1 METIMLVVHNYLFSP
16 GCCWMCRSVNLPT
29 IDTNIDLDYPNNP
42 DDPNPSA
49 MTKFYICADCAIEL
63 ARMVLPDRNLEL
75 SIAGTRGSLEAV
87 QEQLAA
93 NNMALSARVEE
104 LESALRVVKTIA
116 PAPAVE
122 APAKPFKVAA
132 PKEPK
137 I

>member
-1 METIMLVVHNYLFSP
+1 MLVVHHYLFSP

-29 IDTNIDLDYPNNP
+29 IDTGIDLDYPNNP

-49 MTKFYICADCAIEL
+49 MTRFYICADCAVEL

-87 QEQLAA
+87 QEQIAA
-93 NNMALSARVEE
+93 HNVSLSTRVEE
-104 LESALRVVKTIA
+104 LESALRVVKTIS
-116 PAPAVE
+116 PAPVSE
-122 APAKPFKVAA
+122 APAKPFKVAT
-132 PKEPK
+132 PKAAK

>member
-1 METIMLVVHNYLFSP
+1 MLVVHNYLFSP

-29 IDTNIDLDYPNNP
+29 IDTGIDLDYPNNP
-42 DDPNPSA
+42 EDANPSA
-49 MTKFYICADCAIEL
+49 MTRFYICADCAVEL

-93 NNMALSARVEE
+93 NNLALSARVEE
-104 LESALRVVKTIA
+104 LESALRVVKTIPVV
-116 PAPAVE
+116 PAPE
-122 APAKPFKVAA
+122 APTKPFKVAT
-132 PKEPK
+132 PKEAK

>member
-1 METIMLVVHNYLFSP
+1 MLVVHNYLFSP
-16 GCCWMCRSVNLPT
+16 GCCGLCRSVNLPT
-29 IDTNIDLDYPNNP
+29 IDTGIDLDYPNSP

-49 MTKFYICADCAIEL
+49 MTRFYICADCGIEL

-75 SIAGTRGSLEAV
+75 NIAGTRGSLEAV

-104 LESALRVVKTIA
+104 LESALRVVKAI
-116 PAPAVE
+116 PPVQVPVP
-122 APAKPFKVAA
+122 PAKPFKVAA

>member
-1 METIMLVVHNYLFSP
+1 
-16 GCCWMCRSVNLPT
+16 
-29 IDTNIDLDYPNNP
+29 
-42 DDPNPSA
+42 
-49 MTKFYICADCAIEL
+49 MTRFYICADCAVEL

-93 NNMALSARVEE
+93 NNLALSTRVEE
-104 LESALRVVKTIA
+104 LESALRVVKTIPVV
-116 PAPAVE
+116 PAPE

-132 PKEPK
+132 PKAAK

>member
-1 METIMLVVHNYLFSP
+1 MLVVHNYLFSP
-16 GCCWMCRSVNLPT
+16 GCCGLCRSVNLPT
-29 IDTNIDLDYPNNP
+29 IDTGIDLDYPNNP

-49 MTKFYICADCAIEL
+49 MTRFYICADCGIEL

-75 SIAGTRGSLEAV
+75 TVAGTRGSLEAV

-116 PAPAVE
+116 PAPATEV
-122 APAKPFKVAA
+122 PAKPFKVAA
-132 PKEPK
+132 PKEAK

>member
-1 METIMLVVHNYLFSP
+1 MLVVQHYLFSP

-29 IDTNIDLDYPNNP
+29 IDTGIDLDYPNNP

-49 MTKFYICADCAIEL
+49 MTRFYICADCAVEL

-75 SIAGTRGSLEAV
+75 SIAGTRGGLEAV
-87 QEQLAA
+87 QEQIAT
-93 NNMALSARVEE
+93 NNVALTARIEE
-104 LESALRVVKTIA
+104 LESALRVVKTI
-116 PAPAVE
+116 PVVPSTE
-122 APAKPFKVAA
+122 PPAKPFKVAA